1 MIQCDA
7 FGCEA
12 VWYCMR
18 PRGLCAGAFA
28 PSRKLDLPVMGRRQ
42 FLFGFSGIFGRVNN
56 VDRIYCYSGIFGPVE
71 NIKGTNR

>member
-18 PRGLCAGAFA
+18 RRWLWAGALA
-28 PSRKLDLPVMGRRQ
+28 PSRKLDLPVIRRRQ
-42 FLFGFSGIFGRVNN
+42 FLFGFSGIFGRV
-56 VDRIYCYSGIFGPVE
+56 E
-71 NIKGTNR
+71 